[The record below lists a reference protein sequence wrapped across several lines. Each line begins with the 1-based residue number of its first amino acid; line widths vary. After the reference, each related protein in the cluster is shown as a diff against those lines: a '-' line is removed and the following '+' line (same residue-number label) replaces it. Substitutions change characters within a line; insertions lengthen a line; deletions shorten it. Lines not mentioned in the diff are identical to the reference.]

1 MTTALNWQDP
11 IDLSLIQRKLENNFY
26 ASVPMFLADV
36 RRTCS
41 YRSFTVYC
49 TFTPTPVVAALRATV
64 DPAR

>member
-1 MTTALNWQDP
+1 MTTIPIWQDP

-36 RRTCS
+36 RRIVIDR
-41 YRSFTVYC
+41 YGVP
-49 TFTPTPVVAALRATV
+49 TPTQVVAALRATV